1 MSLVNECLNSPQ
13 RDLALQSAFVH
24 LKQTTVIHLLRE
36 ELEISITEE
45 DLLQSIRE
53 QAAQEDS
60 AGGASF
66 KNYERRSIGCF
77 SAGLT
82 VRKVLR
88 SLLAKIDES

>member
-1 MSLVNECLNSPQ
+1 MNECLHSS
-13 RDLALQSAFVH
+13 DLALQSAFVH

-60 AGGASF
+60 AGGA
-66 KNYERRSIGCF
+66 RSRIMKDGHSEAF
-77 SAGLT
+77 AGLT
-82 VRKVLR
+82 VRKVLVVA
-88 SLLAKIDES
+88 AKIDES